1 MPFKKGQSGNPEGR
15 PPGSPNKVTQEIRE
29 RINDF
34 LDNNFDDIQADIQ
47 RLEPKD
53 RVKFFIEL
61 LSFGV
66 PRLKNI
72 GMDIQNRP
80 NLHLHDLDKN
90 EISAAIQ
97 AIKKERKNRLHLPV
111 QNKTG

>member
-1 MPFKKGQSGNPEGR
+1 MPFKKGQSGNPAGR
-15 PPGSPNKVTQEIRE
+15 PQGTKNKVNQEIRE

-72 GMDIQNRP
+72 GMDIQNTPEMNIKDMRE
-80 NLHLHDLDKN
+80 K
-90 EISAAIQ
+90 EISAAIK
-97 AIKKERKNRLHLPV
+97 AIKQERKN
-111 QNKTG
+111 